1 MRKATNPVGKE
12 RCVTSQW
19 RRRLIWWRLWTCFV
33 VSTFDTKLFIHVIIG
48 IDHGRSGVRQQHSRD
63 LLFSG
68 SLSRTKYY
76 FRTLMPKL
84 PPSHDQS
91 LKYTPNMPS
100 KCTTPTAPINSL
112 APGRYGSKFIFQ
124 TLLANWHLE
133 HFFWNWGEVNVTR
146 PHWWKVNICL
156 GNGLMPS
163 GNNPL
168 PEPVL
173 TRPVSPYG
181 VARPQWVKISHSC
194 KKRLWF
200 KTTVKIQSIT
210 DFSTE

>member
-48 IDHGRSGVRQQHSRD
+48 IYHGRSGVRQQHSRD

-91 LKYTPNMPS
+91 FKYTPNIPS

-112 APGRYGSKFIFQ
+112 APGRYGSKFTNLFSKLFWRIDILS
-124 TLLANWHLE
+124 TSSEIGVRWMLLD
-133 HFFWNWGEVNVTR
+133 
-146 PHWWKVNICL
+146 
-156 GNGLMPS
+156 
-163 GNNPL
+163 
-168 PEPVL
+168 L
-173 TRPVSPYG
+173 TDE
-181 VARPQWVKISHSC
+181 K
-194 KKRLWF
+194 
-200 KTTVKIQSIT
+200 
-210 DFSTE
+210 STFV